1 MSASNRPDPLEP
13 TMVHPPAKGPPSRG
27 KRPVDVS
34 GPRVG
39 FVEGTRP
46 RFADETAGLLRTRLQ
61 AAALV
66 VSILL
71 FLAFAANLLAE
82 DVPLLGGRALVLAA
96 WIASFFA
103 LRSRREFSP
112 VQLRCFEVG
121 LFGALAVQIL
131 WMFYARTRGSGPWRS
146 CCPRRACRISWSSG
160 SAASPIGP
168 KTVSRMGPMRL
179 LVPE

>member
-1 MSASNRPDPLEP
+1 
-13 TMVHPPAKGPPSRG
+13 MVHPPAKGPPSRG

-71 FLAFAANLLAE
+71 FLAFAANLFANRFQ
-82 DVPLLGGRALVLAA
+82 DVQSLDRALAGCACAGKWTEEHSAA
-96 WIASFFA
+96 WW
-103 LRSRREFSP
+103 REIES
-112 VQLRCFEVG
+112 
-121 LFGALAVQIL
+121 
-131 WMFYARTRGSGPWRS
+131 
-146 CCPRRACRISWSSG
+146 
-160 SAASPIGP
+160 
-168 KTVSRMGPMRL
+168 
-179 LVPE
+179 